1 MKKRFLLSIGLVF
14 ATIVAMGQALNPR
27 ITAFDLQ
34 DADGHSLILG
44 YNAANAT
51 GATTSPSPAVLD
63 FIYKTG
69 VDLSDVKL
77 VTTIATSTGGGQVVS
92 PLPTD
97 FSAHLQLTTVDDA
110 NTYYCLYDVNPRE
123 LIPVELPATMDL
135 ATTFASGTTTG
146 WAAARLTQGKPS
158 NLGSIPSLSYAAAG
172 VVTLLSFSNAPDM
185 LYFTIATNA
194 NSNGNV
200 FDVYEST
207 DGINWNSSIAS
218 YSDAALTVP
227 LLAAV
232 VADQTATQKSVKLS
246 STTRFVKLILSGR
259 TAGNFYLCNISAT
272 AGDQTGMQ
280 DVSVAAA
287 KVSVQN
293 GLLNILSDKAIAGLD
308 IFTVNGQL
316 VVKTANPSRQINVSN
331 LPSGCYIVKIKNIN
345 GQTSVCRF
353 VK

>member
-1 MKKRFLLSIGLVF
+1 MKKRFLLSIGLIF

-51 GATTSPSPAVLD
+51 GATSSSGATAAVFD

-69 VDLSDVKL
+69 VDLSNVNL
-77 VTTIATSTGGGQVVS
+77 VTTIATSAGGGQVVS

-110 NTYYCLYDVNPRE
+110 ATYYCLYDVNPRE
-123 LIPVELPATMDL
+123 LKPVELPATMDL
-135 ATTFASGTTTG
+135 ATAFASGTTEG
-146 WAAARLTQGKPS
+146 WAAARLTQAKPG
-158 NLGSIPSLSYAAAG
+158 NLGSVPSLSYPAAG
-172 VVTLLSFSNAPDM
+172 VITLLSFSNVPDM
-185 LYFTIATNA
+185 LSFTIATNA
-194 NSNGNV
+194 TTNGNV

-218 YSDAALTVP
+218 YSDAAGTIP
-227 LLAAV
+227 LFADAA
-232 VADQTATQKSVKLS
+232 TNQKSVKLS
-246 STTRFVKLILSGR
+246 ATTRFVKLILSAR
-259 TAGNFYLCNISAT
+259 TAGNFYLYGISAT
-272 AGDQTGMQ
+272 AGTQTGMQ
-280 DVSVAAA
+280 NAPVTTA

-308 IFTVNGQL
+308 IFTANGQL
-316 VVKTANPSRQINVSN
+316 VVNAANPSKQINVSN
-331 LPSGCYIVKIKNIN
+331 LLSGCYIVKIKNID